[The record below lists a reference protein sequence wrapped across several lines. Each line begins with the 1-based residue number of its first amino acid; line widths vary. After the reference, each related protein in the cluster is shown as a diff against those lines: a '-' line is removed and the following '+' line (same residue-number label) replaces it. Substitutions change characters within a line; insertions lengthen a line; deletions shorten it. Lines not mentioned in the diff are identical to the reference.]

1 MYNWLS
7 WQTPCPLPAG
17 PPLIDCVVI
26 WLGTLHIPTG
36 DSVVYAI
43 RQLQEII
50 VDIWCQE
57 SVLHHE
63 LTVRATHFRCTRW
76 GWIINKCFTC
86 KKLLQLLLRTLQ
98 RTVSVQ
104 YFGLG
109 WLIVI
114 VFEKK
119 LLFTH
124 SSYETKGDTS
134 FPPYQRLHTSIIPLQ
149 HLFAFKFSGFSYHEW
164 KTMKL

>member
-1 MYNWLS
+1 MVY
-7 WQTPCPLPAG
+7 LPVHHY
-17 PPLIDCVVI
+17 LIDYVVI

-43 RQLQEII
+43 CQLQEIM
-50 VDIWCQE
+50 VDIWFQE
-57 SVLHHE
+57 SVLYHE
-63 LTVRATHFRCTRW
+63 LIVWATHFRCARW

-86 KKLLQLLLRTLQ
+86 KKLLQLLLGTLQ

-109 WLIVI
+109 WNYSSLK
-114 VFEKK
+114 KK

-124 SSYETKGDTS
+124 SSYDIKGDTS
-134 FPPYQRLHTSIIPLQ
+134 SPLYQRLHTSIMPLQ